1 MLCTIWYH
9 LYNLNS
15 VKNTHGGMLLLL
27 KVTPLHGC
35 FSHFF
40 LMQKWY
46 DIVQSV
52 AYNQPKVK
60 FDEKLVGNDVAIIIN
75 PLSGN
80 LTKWSNTLK
89 QCIGKSPTNCLNVFD
104 RFVGLALKV
113 LKMINMYLPR
123 NQ

>member
-1 MLCTIWYH
+1 
-9 LYNLNS
+9 
-15 VKNTHGGMLLLL
+15 
-27 KVTPLHGC
+27 
-35 FSHFF
+35 
-40 LMQKWY
+40 MQKWY